1 MVLLLAIGDMCV
13 PYGAVDI
20 HPKLKVLLQP
30 GKIEHILCTGNLCDK
45 V

>member
-1 MVLLLAIGDMCV
+1 MVLLLAIGDTCV
-13 PYGAVDI
+13 PYGAAGI
-20 HPKLKVLLQP
+20 HPKLKSLLQP